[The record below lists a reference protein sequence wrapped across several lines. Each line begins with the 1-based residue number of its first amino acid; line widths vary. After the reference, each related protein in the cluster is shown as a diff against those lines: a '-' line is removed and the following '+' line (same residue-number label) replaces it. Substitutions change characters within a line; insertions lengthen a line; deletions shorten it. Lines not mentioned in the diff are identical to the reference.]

1 MTTARQAEVPPP
13 PPEKKIYAAPHL
25 VEYGNIA
32 NLTGGSKGSFSDGK
46 RRRKG
51 GKGKGKGKGKD

>member
-1 MTTARQAEVPPP
+1 MTTPHQPDVPPP
-13 PPEKKIYAAPHL
+13 APEKKAYAAPHL

-51 GKGKGKGKGKD
+51 GKGKGKD

>member
-1 MTTARQAEVPPP
+1 MTMQRQPEAPPP
-13 PPEKKIYAAPHL
+13 TPEKKAYATPHL

-51 GKGKGKGKGKD
+51 GKGKGKGKGF